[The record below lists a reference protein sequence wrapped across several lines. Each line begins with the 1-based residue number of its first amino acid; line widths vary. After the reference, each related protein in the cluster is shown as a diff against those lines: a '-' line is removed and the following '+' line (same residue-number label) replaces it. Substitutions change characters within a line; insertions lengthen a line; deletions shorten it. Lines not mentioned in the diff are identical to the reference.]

1 MKRKIYSLIVACTL
15 LFASSCDLDLLDSP
29 NEVTAATADPSWVL
43 NNVQLAYAGMFEGI
57 SNTGAQ
63 ITRILSQPNV
73 NYQNAYGPEALNG
86 VWSTSYATI
95 LSDIQFIENEL
106 NTPERPIARP
116 TPLSTVIFSLSIN
129 AANTNATGYFWVQ
142 YCHRVV

>member
-1 MKRKIYSLIVACTL
+1 M

-43 NNVQLAYAGMFEGI
+43 NTVQLSYAGLFEGI

-63 ITRILSQPNV
+63 ITRILAQPNV
-73 NYQNAYGPEALNG
+73 NYQNAYGPTALNG

-95 LSDIQFIENEL
+95 LSDIQFIE
-106 NTPERPIARP
+106 
-116 TPLSTVIFSLSIN
+116 
-129 AANTNATGYFWVQ
+129 Q
-142 YCHRVV
+142 